1 MKVVEMLAKTPV
13 SWIKDRFDKEDRGGG
28 GKQKHPC
35 NSLYN
40 RGAEI
45 DSFYL

>member
-1 MKVVEMLAKTPV
+1 MKVVEMLAKNPM
-13 SWIKDRFDKEDRGGG
+13 SWIKDRFDKEDRGG